1 MDENEIQIDRQAL
14 VQAFVVEAG
23 ENLGA
28 LEQGLVALESR
39 PDDGELVHGLF
50 RAAHTLKGSASLV
63 GFDAVRDLAHELEAL
78 LERVRGKALQP
89 GPALVTLLLRSV
101 DVLRAAVAEA
111 AHGRVAAT
119 PELEAFRDRIRRA
132 AEGAAEARAGGT
144 ALAGASA
151 PAVEAAG
158 APAAAHHTLRV
169 DVWKLDRMLDLAGE
183 IAIARGRFADML
195 ERRTSLTVDEI
206 LEAHREAD
214 RLHLDL
220 QDLIMKAR
228 MVPVG
233 PVFQQHLRTVRDIA
247 AAQGKQVRLVLEGED
262 VEVDTAVVE
271 HIRDPLTHMVRNAI
285 DHGIERPEAR
295 RERGKDP
302 VGRLTLRACHDGGS
316 LVVEVEDDGAG
327 FDHARIAWRAAALG
341 LVEDAAQVGE
351 EEIRRLVFEPGLS
364 TSETV
369 TEISG
374 RGVGMDV
381 VRRNVEA
388 LRGSVSVESEPG
400 RGTRITIRLP
410 LTLAIIQGFQV
421 AVGEDTYILP
431 LDAVVECLDLP
442 AEERAGEADGVLNL
456 RGRPLPYLRL
466 GRRLGLGAEAAARES
481 VVVVRDGPVMAGLA
495 VDALLGESQTVVKPL
510 GRLFRGVP
518 GVSGSA
524 VLGSG
529 RVALILDVPAL
540 LREALNRSRPAAN
553 QAQDAVEA

>member
-1 MDENEIQIDRQAL
+1 
-14 VQAFVVEAG
+14 
-23 ENLGA
+23 
-28 LEQGLVALESR
+28 
-39 PDDGELVHGLF
+39 
-50 RAAHTLKGSASLV
+50 
-63 GFDAVRDLAHELEAL
+63 
-78 LERVRGKALQP
+78 
-89 GPALVTLLLRSV
+89 
-101 DVLRAAVAEA
+101 
-111 AHGRVAAT
+111 
-119 PELEAFRDRIRRA
+119 
-132 AEGAAEARAGGT
+132 
-144 ALAGASA
+144 
-151 PAVEAAG
+151 
-158 APAAAHHTLRV
+158 
-169 DVWKLDRMLDLAGE
+169 
-183 IAIARGRFADML
+183 
-195 ERRTSLTVDEI
+195 
-206 LEAHREAD
+206 
-214 RLHLDL
+214 
-220 QDLIMKAR
+220 
-228 MVPVG
+228 
-233 PVFQQHLRTVRDIA
+233 
-247 AAQGKQVRLVLEGED
+247 
-262 VEVDTAVVE
+262 
-271 HIRDPLTHMVRNAI
+271 
-285 DHGIERPEAR
+285 
-295 RERGKDP
+295 
-302 VGRLTLRACHDGGS
+302 VGRLTLRAFHDGGS

-327 FDHARIAWRAAALG
+327 FDHARIASRAAALG

-540 LREALNRSRPAAN
+540 LREALNRSRPAAS
-553 QAQDAVEA
+553 QAQDAAEA